1 MRPSP
6 LSSLVSLAALAL
18 APAACT
24 APVSGQGTPGA
35 AEGSAGAEDP
45 GGDGGPA
52 GGGRECYDL
61 VGDLNEDGVLDVGD
75 CVWAALCD
83 RPRVEMEDMDGDGD
97 VDAAD
102 CVGGAPGAPGQQG
115 DLGPEGPAGPKG
127 DSGAPGE
134 TGEGEPGADGEP
146 GPDGEPG
153 QSGDDGSEGAH
164 CWTDLGDQDGDGDED
179 SWDCVWAAIC
189 PGPVDEVP
197 DANGDGA
204 VDLEDCREL
213 LRGPPGADGGDGNGD
228 LGPDGDADG
237 DGVPN
242 AEDNCVFTPNDGQTD
257 QDLDGLGDDC
267 DPDRDGDGFAN
278 DDDCWADD
286 PEIFPGSRP
295 DATSDAVDDDCDGE
309 FDEDFVEEECDT
321 EVPGVC
327 AAGLVRCVNGA
338 PACTQVEQAGDE
350 VCDGLDNDCN
360 GRVDEDDGAGGE
372 CPPPDP
378 VVFDH
383 TGGAERWVVPFTGR
397 WRIELWGAQGGT
409 GPGTSPER
417 DGIGGLGGRAWG
429 HFDLRQDHELVIH
442 VGGAG
447 GRGPGQGGFNGG
459 GQAGQYGG
467 SGGGSTDVRLG
478 GGDLEHRIL
487 VAGGAGG
494 GNGGSPLHGRGG
506 AGGGLQGGDGIAV
519 VNNWQPGL
527 GGRQDAGGEAGSQG
541 APGQLAAGAGS
552 GAYHHSGAGGGLYGG
567 GNAYASGSGGGSSYI
582 AEAIEG
588 TGGTEPGVREG
599 DGRATIQIAPR

>member
-45 GGDGGPA
+45 GGDG
-52 GGGRECYDL
+52 
-61 VGDLNEDGVLDVGD
+61 
-75 CVWAALCD
+75 
-83 RPRVEMEDMDGDGD
+83 
-97 VDAAD
+97 
-102 CVGGAPGAPGQQG
+102 
-115 DLGPEGPAGPKG
+115 GPAGPKG

-295 DATSDAVDDDCDGE
+295 DATCDAVDDDCDGE

-467 SGGGSTDVRLG
+467 S
-478 GGDLEHRIL
+478 
-487 VAGGAGG
+487 
-494 GNGGSPLHGRGG
+494 PLHGRGG